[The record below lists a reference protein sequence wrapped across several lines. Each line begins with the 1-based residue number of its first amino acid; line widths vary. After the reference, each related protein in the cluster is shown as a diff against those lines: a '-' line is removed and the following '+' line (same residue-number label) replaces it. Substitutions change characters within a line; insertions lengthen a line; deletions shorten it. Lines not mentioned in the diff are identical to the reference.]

1 MRAAQVIGVG
11 DIRCVSDVPLPE
23 PADDEALVKTSMA
36 SICGSD
42 LHMAGMG
49 WQIPEFP
56 ATPGHPGHEAVGVI
70 VDPPRRY
77 PDDCWGDVV
86 ESGDLV
92 LAVPHIWDSL
102 CFAEYM
108 KVQVN
113 HLLKLPQSVP
123 IEHLLMTQQLGTV
136 MFATRRLPEWLYG
149 KTCAVLGQGS
159 AGLFWDFVLK
169 RRGAS
174 RVIAIEPVAHR
185 RELGGRF
192 GADDMV
198 GVAGEEATEAVM
210 DLTGGVGA
218 DIVIEAVGST
228 ATLSQAFRL
237 VRDEGLCVLFGLP
250 ESNEPVPFDYT
261 EMFKKRA
268 NAYTILG
275 AQIEPGLKTFRA
287 ALRLI
292 AEGEID
298 MSPIVTH
305 VFDVSRVAEAFELA
319 GRRDG
324 GVVKIG
330 LEF

>member
-1 MRAAQVIGVG
+1 
-11 DIRCVSDVPLPE
+11 
-23 PADDEALVKTSMA
+23 
-36 SICGSD
+36 
-42 LHMAGMG
+42 
-49 WQIPEFP
+49 
-56 ATPGHPGHEAVGVI
+56 
-70 VDPPRRY
+70 
-77 PDDCWGDVV
+77 
-86 ESGDLV
+86 
-92 LAVPHIWDSL
+92 
-102 CFAEYM
+102 
-108 KVQVN
+108 
-113 HLLKLPQSVP
+113 
-123 IEHLLMTQQLGTV
+123 
-136 MFATRRLPEWLYG
+136 
-149 KTCAVLGQGS
+149 
-159 AGLFWDFVLK
+159 
-169 RRGAS
+169 
-174 RVIAIEPVAHR
+174 
-185 RELGGRF
+185 
-192 GADDMV
+192 MV

-228 ATLSQAFRL
+228 ATLSQAFHL

-268 NAYTILG
+268 NAYSILG

>member
-11 DIRCVSDVPLPE
+11 DIRCVSDVPMPE
-23 PADDEALVKTSMA
+23 PADDEALVRTAMA

-56 ATPGHPGHEAVGVI
+56 ADPGHPGHEAVGVI

-77 PDDCWGDVV
+77 PEDCWGDVV
-86 ESGDLV
+86 EPGDLV
-92 LAVPHIWDSL
+92 LLVPHIWDSL

-108 KVQVN
+108 KVQAN
-113 HLLKLPQSVP
+113 HILKLPQSVP

-136 MFATRRLPEWLYG
+136 MFATRRLPESLAG

-169 RRGAS
+169 RRCAS

-185 RELGGRF
+185 LELGRRY
-192 GADDMV
+192 GADDV
-198 GVAGEEATEAVM
+198 VAVTGDDATEAVM
-210 DLTGGVGA
+210 DLTDGVGA

-228 ATLSQAFRL
+228 PTLSQAFHL

-268 NAYTILG
+268 NAYSILG
-275 AQIEPGLKTFRA
+275 AQIEPGLTTFRA

-305 VFDVSRVAEAFELA
+305 VYDVSRVAEAFELA
-319 GRRDG
+319 GRRDD